1 MFGSFSGFN
10 MNMPV
15 YGGEIQTPAL
25 GEDLQCF
32 DSEGKFVKISV
43 ETIFSTE
50 KFLRTGHFVMKNSN

>member
-32 DSEGKFVKISV
+32 DSEGKFVNIYVK
-43 ETIFSTE
+43 TIFRTE
-50 KFLRTGHFVMKNSN
+50 KF